1 LRRQRLDQ
9 LAAGAIEMQAKAM
22 AAGEVPTIHSLTPC
36 DLVQLKNLLTGLI
49 VYGAD
54 DVGSIVQEVR
64 EAHKFRAS

>member
-9 LAAGAIEMQAKAM
+9 LAAGAIEM
-22 AAGEVPTIHSLTPC
+22 
-36 DLVQLKNLLTGLI
+36 QLKNLLTGLI

>member
-1 LRRQRLDQ
+1 
-9 LAAGAIEMQAKAM
+9 MQAKAM

-36 DLVQLKNLLTGLI
+36 DLVQLINLLTGLI